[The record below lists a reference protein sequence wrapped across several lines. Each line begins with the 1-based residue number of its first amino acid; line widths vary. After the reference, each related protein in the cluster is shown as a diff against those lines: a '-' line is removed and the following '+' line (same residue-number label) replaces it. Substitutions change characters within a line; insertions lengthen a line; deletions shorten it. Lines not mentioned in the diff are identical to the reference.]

1 MTATKKKWKDKT
13 LKEKIGTIGEKGK
26 PIADTSVAI
35 NKEGQPGAIGGDD
48 FAEPISLPLEQL
60 YRIAEGG
67 NIDIDIDETSI
78 MVRA

>member
-26 PIADTSVAI
+26 PIADTFVAI

-48 FAEPISLPLEQL
+48 IAVDGSKHMTQVLTDVGDSLSKRDRDLL
-60 YRIAEGG
+60 AKL
-67 NIDIDIDETSI
+67 T
-78 MVRA
+78 